1 MPEYDTVIVGGGL
14 SGLSCARRL
23 YEAGVSCVVLE
34 KQPVVG
40 GRVQTDV
47 VNGFLLDRGFQV
59 FLTSYPEARRQ
70 LDYDRL
76 QLCKFEPGALIRYQG
91 RFRRFSDPWRRPGHL
106 LGTVAAPV
114 ASLADKIRM
123 VLLRNDVCRK
133 SIDQLQQ
140 RPEVS
145 TAMAL
150 RLRGFSPRVIEA
162 FFRPFLGGIFLD
174 NSLET
179 SSRMFEF
186 VFRMFSLG
194 AAALPAQGMGSI
206 AAQMAAALPDAMVQ
220 CGVCVETVKS
230 DHIVCDNGRVITARN
245 VVMAVDEASVA
256 GLVCSQPV
264 NGWRGTTC
272 VYYAASAPPVEE
284 PTLVINGESD
294 GLVNNLCVPS
304 QVSDTYAPEGKS
316 LISVTVLGIPAA
328 EDAILDQQIRSQL
341 VGWFGKQVQEW
352 EPLRTYRI
360 PAALPFQKAGSLTP
374 VEKSVVNEQGLF
386 CCGDY
391 LDTASIQGALA
402 SGQRAGQAVLDRLG
416 H

>member
-1 MPEYDTVIVGGGL
+1 MGL
-14 SGLSCARRL
+14 RIA
-23 YEAGVSCVVLE
+23 E
-34 KQPVVG
+34 
-40 GRVQTDV
+40 
-47 VNGFLLDRGFQV
+47 
-59 FLTSYPEARRQ
+59 
-70 LDYDRL
+70 
-76 QLCKFEPGALIRYQG
+76 
-91 RFRRFSDPWRRPGHL
+91 
-106 LGTVAAPV
+106 
-114 ASLADKIRM
+114 M
-123 VLLRNDVCRK
+123 
-133 SIDQLQQ
+133 
-140 RPEVS
+140 S
-145 TAMAL
+145 TGDAL
-150 RLRGFSPRVIEA
+150 RLRGFSSRVIGS

-174 NSLET
+174 SSLET
-179 SSRMFEF
+179 SSHMFEF

-230 DHIVCDNGRVITARN
+230 DHVVCDNGQVITARN
-245 VVMAVDEASVA
+245 VVMAVDEASMA
-256 GLVCSQPV
+256 GLVRSKPV

-304 QVSDTYAPEGKS
+304 QISGTYAPEGKS

-360 PAALPFQKAGSLTP
+360 PAALPFQKAGSR
-374 VEKSVVNEQGLF
+374 G
-386 CCGDY
+386 G
-391 LDTASIQGALA
+391 
-402 SGQRAGQAVLDRLG
+402 AVLLWRLSRYGIDSRRLG
-416 H
+416 IGAESRTGGVGPAWSLRVSIIEG